1 MTLSQMESSIR
12 LEEDVPLVRQIWF
25 ERLNLEIFRI
35 WDIFSKEFDLFLLQ
49 RVIEMRT
56 NEMNL
61 ANLYKAY
68 ILTLKEG
75 EKIG

>member
-68 ILTLKEG
+68 ILTLKES